1 MDHGEIREQLNSI
14 ILQVERNVTPGDQH
28 VLDAIATLHELYDNL
43 DVATDKEIEQLTFYM
58 RLAEK
63 AVA

>member
-28 VLDAIATLHELYDNL
+28 VLDAIATLHEL
-43 DVATDKEIEQLTFYM
+43 
-58 RLAEK
+58 
-63 AVA
+63 